1 MNGLFTALITPF
13 HDDKICYTSLE
24 KLINW
29 QLKNDVNNLVIAG
42 TTGESTLLTHKEK
55 SDLLRFTRTVAPDC
69 NLIAGVSSPSTAEA
83 VKQAV
88 IAETLGADALLVSP
102 PYYSKCTHDGYVF
115 HIESIA
121 SAVSLPIILYN
132 VPARSGYCISQQQLQ
147 RCMELPN
154 VNHVKQ
160 CVEID
165 VARRLYING
174 MQMLCGDDGRLIEYA
189 DSGICS
195 GAVSVMS
202 NLFPHETAQAM
213 TGKSTDVYRKSV
225 QLLSRDINPVVI
237 KYMLY
242 CAGLIKSPDVR
253 LPLTLPNNQL
263 RLDIKNFIDEVNI

>member
-1 MNGLFTALITPF
+1 MNGLFTALVTPF
-13 HDDKICYTSLE
+13 RDDKICYTSLE

-29 QLKNDVNNLVIAG
+29 QLTNDVNNLVVAG

-55 SDLLRFTRTVAPDC
+55 SDLLRFARTVAPDC
-69 NLIAGVSSPSTAEA
+69 NLIAGVSSPSTWDA

-102 PYYSKCTHDGYVF
+102 PYYSKCTQEGYVL

-132 VPARSGYCISQQQLQ
+132 VPARSGYCINHQQLQ
-147 RCMELPN
+147 RCLSLPN

-160 CVEID
+160 CVEPHI
-165 VARRLYING
+165 ARQLYFKG
-174 MQMLCGDDGRLIEYA
+174 MQVLCGDDGRLIEYA

-213 TGKSTDVYRKSV
+213 TGKSTDVYQKSV
-225 QLLSRDINPVVI
+225 ELLSRDINPVVI

-242 CAGLIKSPDVR
+242 CAGLIASPDVR
-253 LPLTLPNNQL
+253 LPLTLPDKQVQK
-263 RLDIKNFIDEVNI
+263 DIKNFIGEVNI